1 MAVFCCVTCIMAL
14 NRLNNGKDDN
24 CSNKN
29 DDDDNNNVD
38 DDDIEFLK
46 NLLCSTVSNKINQ
59 VTGS

>member
-1 MAVFCCVTCIMAL
+1 MAL